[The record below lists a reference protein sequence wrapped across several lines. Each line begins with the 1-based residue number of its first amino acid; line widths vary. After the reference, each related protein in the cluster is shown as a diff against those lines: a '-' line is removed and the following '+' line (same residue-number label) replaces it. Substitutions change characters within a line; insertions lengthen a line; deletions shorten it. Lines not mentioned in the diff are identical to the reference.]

1 MLTEEKIAKGGMD
14 MEHTFK
20 SSLFGG
26 FNRSDVTRYI
36 EKTALEARDRIDAL
50 EKENDGLC
58 RENSDLRTEVDFV
71 TAARDRLSD
80 SYADLI
86 KRHRS
91 AEESLADAQ
100 TQLAAALEKIAAL
113 EGERAKLQSTVAQL
127 QKTAD
132 EYESMKAHISDIE
145 LQARQRAGEL
155 EERTHRQL
163 SELLDSCRRRCEEIT
178 SVLSASCAGV
188 SGELQRLDAS
198 VAQLPAAFD
207 ALHAGLEDLEKLK

>member
-1 MLTEEKIAKGGMD
+1 

-26 FNRSDVTRYI
+26 FNRDDVIRYI
-36 EKTALEARDRIDAL
+36 EKTALENNQRIDAL
-50 EKENDGLC
+50 EKENDGLS
-58 RENSDLRTEVDFV
+58 RDNSDLRTEVDSV

-86 KRHRS
+86 KQNRS
-91 AEESLADAQ
+91 AEASLTDAQAQLAD
-100 TQLAAALEKIAAL
+100 ALEKIAAL
-113 EGERAKLQSTVAQL
+113 EGEKAELQSTVAQL
-127 QKTAD
+127 QKVSD
-132 EYESMKAHISDIE
+132 EYAAVKAHISDIE
-145 LQARQRAGEL
+145 LEARQRASEL

-178 SVLSASCAGV
+178 SMLNASCAGV
-188 SGELQRLDAS
+188 SGELQKLDAS

-207 ALHAGLEDLEKLK
+207 SLHAGLEDLEKLK

>member
-1 MLTEEKIAKGGMD
+1 
-14 MEHTFK
+14 MENTFK

-26 FNRSDVTRYI
+26 FNRNDVIRYI
-36 EKTALEARDRIDAL
+36 EKTALENNQRIDAL

-58 RENSDLRTEVDFV
+58 RENSDLRGELDSV

-80 SYADLI
+80 SFEDTL
-86 KRHRS
+86 KQHES
-91 AEESLADAQ
+91 AKASLADTQ

-113 EGERAKLQSTVAQL
+113 EGEKAELQSTVAQL
-127 QKTAD
+127 QKVSD
-132 EYESMKAHISDIE
+132 EYAAVKSHISDIE
-145 LQARQRAGEL
+145 LETRQRASEL
-155 EERTHRQL
+155 EDRTHRQL

-178 SVLSASCAGV
+178 STLNASCAGV
-188 SGELQRLDAS
+188 SGELQKLDAS

>member
-1 MLTEEKIAKGGMD
+1 MD

-36 EKTALEARDRIDAL
+36 EKTALESNQRIDAL

-58 RENSDLRTEVDFV
+58 RENSDLRSALESV

-86 KRHRS
+86 KQNRS
-91 AEESLADAQ
+91 AEASLADAQ
-100 TQLAAALEKIAAL
+100 AQLADALEKIAAL
-113 EGERAKLQSTVAQL
+113 EGEKAELQSAVTQL
-127 QKTAD
+127 QKVSD
-132 EYESMKAHISDIE
+132 EYAAVKAHISDIE
-145 LQARQRAGEL
+145 LEARQRASEL
-155 EERTHRQL
+155 EDRTHRQL

-178 SVLSASCAGV
+178 SALNTSCAGV
-188 SGELQRLDAS
+188 SGELQKLDVS

-207 ALHAGLEDLEKLK
+207 ALHAGLEDLEQLK

>member
-1 MLTEEKIAKGGMD
+1 MD

-36 EKTALEARDRIDAL
+36 EKTALESRDRIDAL

-58 RENSDLRTEVDFV
+58 RENSDLCTQLESV

-80 SYADLI
+80 SFEDTLKQHNGTKAALI
-86 KRHRS
+86 
-91 AEESLADAQ
+91 DAQ
-100 TQLAAALEKIAAL
+100 AQLSAARERIAAL
-113 EGERAKLQSTVAQL
+113 ESEKAALQAEVARL

-132 EYESMKAHISDIE
+132 EYASMKAHISEIE

-155 EERTHRQL
+155 EDRTHRQL
-163 SELLDSCRRRCEEIT
+163 SELLDSCRRRCEEVT
-178 SVLSASCAGV
+178 SVLNASCVGV
-188 SGELQRLDAS
+188 SGELQKLDAS

-207 ALHAGLEDLEKLK
+207 TLHAGLEELEKLK

>member
-1 MLTEEKIAKGGMD
+1 

-20 SSLFGG
+20 GSLFGG

-36 EKTALEARDRIDAL
+36 EKTALEAKDRIDAL
-50 EKENDGLC
+50 EKENDGLS

-86 KRHRS
+86 KKHLS
-91 AEESLADAQ
+91 NEASLTDAQ
-100 TQLAAALEKIAAL
+100 AQLAAALEKIAAL
-113 EGERAKLQSTVAQL
+113 EGEKAELQSTVAQL
-127 QKTAD
+127 QKVSD
-132 EYESMKAHISDIE
+132 EYAAVKAHISDIE
-145 LQARQRAGEL
+145 LEARQRASEL

-163 SELLDSCRRRCEEIT
+163 SELLDSCRRRCEEVT
-178 SVLSASCAGV
+178 SVLNASCVGV
-188 SGELQRLDAS
+188 SGELQKLDAS

-207 ALHAGLEDLEKLK
+207 TLHAGLEELEKLK